1 MAIFKKLFGKDKKT
15 APTDTDLKAAV
26 LKKATENMDAI
37 SAASASQDKV
47 ANKNMPAYET
57 NDKNKKNNIR
67 LVLLEIA
74 ERGEAGVLAMS
85 ISDKIGV
92 GKLDTSN
99 ALSFLTKNN
108 FAEAVNSPVG
118 VKFYLTAAG
127 KKYCLSKEFNSA
139 S

>member
-1 MAIFKKLFGKDKKT
+1 MAIFKKLFSKKQE
-15 APTDTDLKAAV
+15 PTDSELKAAV
-26 LKKATENMDAI
+26 LKKATENMNSVSQAPAPQVDAT
-37 SAASASQDKV
+37 K
-47 ANKNMPAYET
+47 KNMPAYET
-57 NDKNKKNNIR
+57 NDQAKKKNIR

-85 ISDKIGV
+85 ISDKVGI

-127 KKYCLSKEFNSA
+127 KKYCISKEFNSEL
-139 S
+139 

>member
-1 MAIFKKLFGKDKKT
+1 MNSVSQ
-15 APTDTDLKAAV
+15 APAPQVD
-26 LKKATENMDAI
+26 AT
-37 SAASASQDKV
+37 K
-47 ANKNMPAYET
+47 KNMPAYET
-57 NDKNKKNNIR
+57 NDQAKKKNIR

-85 ISDKIGV
+85 ISDKVGI

-127 KKYCLSKEFNSA
+127 KKYCISKEFNSEL
-139 S
+139 